1 MSQPRDLKLE
11 PSERDRLR
19 KLRAE
24 LGETRTARLFQIST
38 TTTQLLLYDGGVT
51 AAVRDRVGGQLRRMI
66 MEELFSEQEMI
77 VAIEQETPLKA
88 ADVVGLKKASPAELQ
103 AIVQTYLDM
112 GLVTEKS
119 GWEKIC
125 DILKKCE
132 QYAGPAETIIKI
144 VLSIV
149 PL

>member
-24 LGETRTARLFQIST
+24 LGEVRTARLFQIST

-112 GLVTEKS
+112 GLITEKS

-125 DILKKCE
+125 SILKKCE
-132 QYAGPAETIIKI
+132 PYLGPAETILGI
-144 VLSIV
+144 VTTIIAL
-149 PL
+149 

>member
-24 LGETRTARLFQIST
+24 LGETRTARLFQTSKT
-38 TTTQLLLYDGGVT
+38 TIELLLYDGGVT
-51 AAVRDRVGGQLRRMI
+51 KDTRDRVGGQLRRMI

-103 AIVQTYLDM
+103 AIVQTYIDT

-132 QYAGPAETIIKI
+132 PYAGPAETILGI
-144 VLSIV
+144 VTTIIAL
-149 PL
+149 

>member
-1 MSQPRDLKLE
+1 
-11 PSERDRLR
+11 
-19 KLRAE
+19 
-24 LGETRTARLFQIST
+24 
-38 TTTQLLLYDGGVT
+38 
-51 AAVRDRVGGQLRRMI
+51 

-132 QYAGPAETIIKI
+132 PYAGPAETILGI
-144 VLSIV
+144 VTTIIAL
-149 PL
+149 

>member
-1 MSQPRDLKLE
+1 M
-11 PSERDRLR
+11 
-19 KLRAE
+19 A
-24 LGETRTARLFQIST
+24 
-38 TTTQLLLYDGGVT
+38 
-51 AAVRDRVGGQLRRMI
+51 
-66 MEELFSEQEMI
+66 EELFSEQEMI

-103 AIVQTYLDM
+103 AIVQTYLDT

-132 QYAGPAETIIKI
+132 QYAGPAAAIFKI